1 MKISVIITL
10 KKDVL
15 DPQGKVI
22 HQTLDGM
29 GFENVNEVRQG
40 KYFEIDT
47 KESDKDNA
55 KAKVEEMC
63 KKLLAN
69 LVIENYKII
78 LSKKKTIM
86 KISVIIT
93 LKKDVLDPQGKV
105 IQQTLDGM
113 GFNGI
118 NEVRQGKYFEIDVK
132 ENDPNK
138 AKKIVE
144 EMCKKLLANL
154 VIENYKIIGTQ

>member
-29 GFENVNEVRQG
+29 GFNNVNEVRQG

-47 KESDKDNA
+47 KESDPK
-55 KAKVEEMC
+55 KAKNQVEEMC
-63 KKLLAN
+63 KKLLTN

-78 LSKKKTIM
+78 
-86 KISVIIT
+86 
-93 LKKDVLDPQGKV
+93 DAQ
-105 IQQTLDGM
+105 
-113 GFNGI
+113 
-118 NEVRQGKYFEIDVK
+118 
-132 ENDPNK
+132 
-138 AKKIVE
+138 
-144 EMCKKLLANL
+144 
-154 VIENYKIIGTQ
+154 

>member
-22 HQTLDGM
+22 HQALDGM
-29 GFENVNEVRQG
+29 GFNDVNEVRQG

-47 KESDKDNA
+47 KEANPKKAKD
-55 KAKVEEMC
+55 KVEEMC

-78 LSKKKTIM
+78 NS
-86 KISVIIT
+86 
-93 LKKDVLDPQGKV
+93 Q
-105 IQQTLDGM
+105 
-113 GFNGI
+113 
-118 NEVRQGKYFEIDVK
+118 
-132 ENDPNK
+132 
-138 AKKIVE
+138 
-144 EMCKKLLANL
+144 
-154 VIENYKIIGTQ
+154 